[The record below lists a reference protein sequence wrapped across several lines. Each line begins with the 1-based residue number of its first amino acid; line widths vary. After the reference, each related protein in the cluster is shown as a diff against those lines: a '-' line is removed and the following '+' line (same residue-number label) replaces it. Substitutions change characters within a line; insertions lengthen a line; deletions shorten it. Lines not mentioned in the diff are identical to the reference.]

1 MLKEHLIEPE
11 FLLKVV
17 KTRRDAKD
25 LEREFTL
32 PSPRVPGNFP
42 KLKNF
47 RRQVLRGQSVDAP
60 EHERMRLEVLL
71 RLLSERRVERDLDY
85 DGSIDFKHNL
95 KVIEEHAFRGVH
107 LIAER
112 NPAIDLTSE
121 IISIEEF
128 RDGLDPSVSQLS
140 VTKLAEDLCNALREF
155 VRLSSS
161 ITLVDPYFGTKPQ
174 TWKTFLLLLEASIE
188 SAPSAGK
195 TFHVLFDGS
204 KATGRSCR
212 YLAETLKREKPDL
225 VKEFLDITFKD
236 IRENGNSA
244 VHNRYLMSELGGVS
258 IGHGFE
264 ESNERESDD
273 VTILDKAVYQ
283 KRFSEFVELAGVH
296 LEDQFSLK

>member
-1 MLKEHLIEPE
+1 MLVEHLIEPE
-11 FLLKVV
+11 FLLKVAES
-17 KTRRDAKD
+17 RRDSKD
-25 LEREFTL
+25 LVREFTL
-32 PSPRVPGNFP
+32 PSPRVAGNFP

-47 RRQVLRGQSVDAP
+47 RRQVLRGQSVDASD
-60 EHERMRLEVLL
+60 HERMRLEELL
-71 RLLSERRVERDLDY
+71 RLLGERRVERDQDY
-85 DGSIDFKHNL
+85 DGAIDFQHNL
-95 KVIEEHAFRGVH
+95 RVVEEHTFRGVH

-121 IISIEEF
+121 IISITDF
-128 RDGLDPSVSQLS
+128 RHGLDPSVSQLS

-155 VRLSSS
+155 VRLSCS
-161 ITLVDPYFGTKPQ
+161 ITLVDPFFGTKPQ

-212 YLAETLKREKPDL
+212 YLADTLKRERPDL
-225 VKEFLDITFKD
+225 VKEFSDITFKD

-273 VTILDKAVYQ
+273 VTVLDKAVYQ
-283 KRFSEFVELAGVH
+283 KRFAEFVELAGVH